1 MYSFAEKVKNLRS
14 LSGKPLRVV
23 SAYLNIDQAIL
34 SKIENGKR
42 MASRDIVVKLSKFY
56 GVEQEELITLWLA
69 DRIIYEV
76 QDESLALK
84 AMHLAE
90 QTIAYQN
97 KSILKKNQ
105 VVEKIKSY
113 LKAWKNISRAWI
125 FGSFVRGEDDSKS
138 DLDLMIEFSDNQT
151 VTLFDLAEIKHELEI
166 LIHREVDV
174 VMIESVT
181 PVFLQTI
188 KNDLRL
194 IYER

>member
-76 QDESLALK
+76 QDESLAIK

-125 FGSFVRGEDDSKS
+125 FGSFVRGQDDLKS